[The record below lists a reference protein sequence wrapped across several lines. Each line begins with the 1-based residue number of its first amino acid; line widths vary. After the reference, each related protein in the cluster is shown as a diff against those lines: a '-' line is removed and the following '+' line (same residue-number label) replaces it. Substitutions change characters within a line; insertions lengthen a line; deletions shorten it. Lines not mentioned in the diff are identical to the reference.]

1 MTSEVRSPGFGV
13 RVAPHAAWLL
23 VLAVL
28 AGFALKDH
36 AVLSTRN
43 LANVLVQASY
53 MTVFACAQMFVI
65 VVRGFDLSLGAAVS
79 LVSVVAALVS
89 TALAGDG
96 NAPAWGAAF
105 AGLGAGLATGA
116 LLGLFNGLCTAF
128 LQVNPFIVTLGSMS
142 VVFGIASM
150 ISGGRPVF
158 GIPDEFSDLLYGN
171 VHGVP
176 LPVVIAAVLCLL
188 AHALLHRTVFGRAL
202 YLIGANP
209 RAAHVAGLPTRAV
222 LVATYVLAS
231 LFVAFGALMLT
242 ARTGSGEPNLGAS
255 LLMPSIAAAVIGG
268 ISLQGGVGGV
278 AHAVLGALFIS
289 ILSNGMNLS
298 EVNGY
303 LQDVVLGLVIL
314 AALYLDRFRKDR

>member
-1 MTSEVRSPGFGV
+1 MTSDVRSVGWGA

-28 AGFALKDH
+28 GGFALADQ
-36 AVLSTRN
+36 AVLSPRN
-43 LANVLVQASY
+43 LANILVQASY

-65 VVRGFDLSLGAAVS
+65 VVRGFDLSLGAGVS

-89 TALAGDG
+89 TTVGADA
-96 NAPAWGAAF
+96 NAPAWAVA
-105 AGLGAGLATGA
+105 AGLAAGLATGA

-128 LQVNPFIVTLGSMS
+128 LRVNPFIVTLGSMS
-142 VVFGIASM
+142 VAFGLAS
-150 ISGGRPVF
+150 IVSGGRPVF
-158 GIPDEFSDLLYGN
+158 GIPDEFSDLLYGDL
-171 VHGVP
+171 HG
-176 LPVVIAAVLCLL
+176 LPIPVLIAAVLCAL
-188 AHALLHRTVFGRAL
+188 AHALLRRTVFGRAI
-202 YLIGANP
+202 YLMGANP

-231 LFVAFGALMLT
+231 LFVALGALMLT

-268 ISLQGGVGGV
+268 ISLQGGIGGV
-278 AHAVLGALFIS
+278 GQAVLGALFIS
-289 ILSNGMNLS
+289 ILSNGMNLA

-303 LQDVVLGLVIL
+303 VQDIVLGLVIL
-314 AALYLDRFRKDR
+314 AALFLDRFRKGR